1 MKQTVEEAA
10 REAIHKH
17 YNCNGTYPCSEREYC
32 EHCNGHNTAFDCCE
46 CGEDE
51 FKEGFI
57 AGAEWRINSVWHKT
71 KDEVPQAHGEYK
83 NEHYPQI
90 PCLVYGKL
98 STGTGYGVRYW
109 NVTEQCWDDE
119 ECDDYEC
126 SKDAIEK
133 WAYLDD
139 LIPNKKQ

>member
-1 MKQTVEEAA
+1 MKQTVKE
-10 REAIHKH
+10 
-17 YNCNGTYPCSEREYC
+17 
-32 EHCNGHNTAFDCCE
+32 TAK
-46 CGEDE
+46 E
-51 FKEGFI
+51 FAKSVIDSFGRSGVPGSISDIKEFI
-57 AGAEWRINSVWHKT
+57 ALGFENGSEWRINSVWHKT

-90 PCLVYGKL
+90 PCLVYGKI

-126 SKDAIEK
+126 SKDAIEE